1 MAGDM
6 AATIPLV
13 VRKGSG
19 APGWRAPMS
28 VETSTSWSRAAV
40 ALAVLSVSFGAP
52 YVSVVAL
59 DTIASDLGG
68 GRSVPALAGSLAWF
82 GSAVGGVLMGRVAE
96 RIGVRWTVIFGGA
109 MIAAGLVVSS
119 GGQQWQL
126 YLGHG
131 VLIGLLGN
139 AGLNA
144 PLYVYISRWFDRRRG
159 TALALISSGP
169 HVAGALWP
177 PVIGVL
183 VAGYGW
189 QQTMVIFAVVQIAL
203 IVPLA
208 ALLSRPP
215 HLAQGSTGPGTEL
228 RQIAATPRAVMVAL
242 CVAGVL
248 CCIPMAMPPAHLI
261 AYCGDLGIGSSRG
274 TLMLSILLGCAF
286 VSRQLWGWF
295 SDWIGGLETVLICS
309 VLQVAAFTGL
319 ALTQDELGLFFVSAA
334 FGLGFSGIIPAYV
347 LAVRQLFPASEAGW
361 RIPTVLMC
369 TGSGMAIGG
378 WGAGA
383 LYDHFGYYAP
393 AFGIG
398 IALNACNVAVIAT
411 LVILQHRRP
420 RRAHSCAPA
429 RLSGL
434 SSA

>member
-1 MAGDM
+1 M
-6 AATIPLV
+6 
-13 VRKGSG
+13 
-19 APGWRAPMS
+19 
-28 VETSTSWSRAAV
+28 

-189 QQTMVIFAVVQIAL
+189 QQTMVIFALVQIAL

-208 ALLSRPP
+208 ALLHRPP
-215 HLAQGSTGPGTEL
+215 HLAQGAAGPGTEL
-228 RQIAATPRAVMVAL
+228 RQIAASPRAVMVAL

-274 TLMLSILLGCAF
+274 LSH
-286 VSRQLWGWF
+286 
-295 SDWIGGLETVLICS
+295 T
-309 VLQVAAFTGL
+309 T
-319 ALTQDELGLFFVSAA
+319 
-334 FGLGFSGIIPAYV
+334 
-347 LAVRQLFPASEAGW
+347 
-361 RIPTVLMC
+361 
-369 TGSGMAIGG
+369 
-378 WGAGA
+378 
-383 LYDHFGYYAP
+383 
-393 AFGIG
+393 
-398 IALNACNVAVIAT
+398 
-411 LVILQHRRP
+411 
-420 RRAHSCAPA
+420 
-429 RLSGL
+429 
-434 SSA
+434 